1 MKTRFILTL
10 FVMCLTASISI
21 AQECGPS
28 CPTCSGN
35 QRGALLA
42 TGTVLMS
49 GTYIPEGEEETGVV
63 NLRYGVFSWL
73 DIGAGYTVEAEKSIW
88 SMRVQPIS
96 EDEEGWRPAF
106 IVGTG
111 SVQTGNS
118 DQSVFAQVTK
128 GWEFSEIFALR
139 LSGGIASLTPD
150 FDRGYG
156 LAGATLTVTERFS
169 PFASYDGRKTH
180 LGLSWIPT
188 DWMTI
193 SGLLIESKEP
203 ALSLAYR
210 LNVF

>member
-1 MKTRFILTL
+1 MKIKFILML
-10 FVMCLTASISI
+10 FVMCLTASISV

-28 CPTCSGN
+28 CPVCSGS
-35 QRGALLA
+35 QGGALVANRTL
-42 TGTVLMS
+42 LMS
-49 GTYIPEGEEETGVV
+49 GVYIPEGDEETGVA
-63 NLRYGVFSWL
+63 NLRYGVFSWM
-73 DIGAGYTVEAEKSIW
+73 DIGAGYTVEAEKPIW
-88 SMRVQPIS
+88 SMRIQPIS
-96 EDEEGWRPAF
+96 ENEEGWRPA
-106 IVGTG
+106 IILGTG

-128 GWEFSEIFALR
+128 SWEFSEIFAVR
-139 LSGGIASLTPD
+139 LSGGIASLIPD

-169 PFASYDGRKTH
+169 PFASYDGRKMH
-180 LGLSWIPT
+180 LGLSWVVT